1 MSCHKYPCLAIRS
14 SNNWL
19 HMQSVEE
26 TLPGHE
32 LGVDQVCQVSSYGQ
46 SGLSFRRILENPG
59 VHIDHIL
66 TGDRQPDLLIVDVG
80 SNDLTPIDTSVITVV
95 NDALEFLSVL
105 ESYQVFPK
113 VVVFMS
119 VIQRISM
126 GHRGGGFLEHV

>member
-1 MSCHKYPCLAIRS
+1 MDVLPQVSLFGHSFVKRLAAHAERRGE
-14 SNNWL
+14 L
-19 HMQSVEE
+19 
-26 TLPGHE
+26 LDHE
-32 LGVDQVCQVSSYGQ
+32 LGVNQVCQVSSYGQ
-46 SGLSFRRILENPG
+46 SGLAFRRILENPG

-119 VIQRISM
+119 VIQRKSM
-126 GHRGGGFLEHV
+126 GRRGGFH